1 MQKDIWD
8 HYNYMNQLKYTFF
21 LFFQLPSAFFCGVRL
36 KYLDSFKSIVS
47 INHSWF
53 NKNPF
58 KSIFWAAQG
67 MAAELTTGSLIK
79 NAIKESGVNVS
90 YLVIENKSSFYK
102 KATGKIIFECNQG
115 KELQDLFNSFDKDN
129 NKAIIE
135 LKSIGTDSNNIKV
148 SEFSF
153 TWSLKVRS

>member
-1 MQKDIWD
+1 
-8 HYNYMNQLKYTFF
+8 MNSIKYTFF

-36 KYLDSFKSIVS
+36 KYLDSLKSTVS

-79 NAIKESGVNVS
+79 NIIKESGLNVS
-90 YLVIENKSSFYK
+90 YLVVENKSSFYK

-115 KELQDLFNSFDKDN
+115 KELQDLFNLFNQDN
-129 NKAIIE
+129 NNATIE
-135 LKSIGTDSNNIKV
+135 LKSVGVDSNNIKV

>member
-1 MQKDIWD
+1 
-8 HYNYMNQLKYTFF
+8 MNQLKYTFF

>member
-1 MQKDIWD
+1 
-8 HYNYMNQLKYTFF
+8 MNSLKYTFF

-90 YLVIENKSSFYK
+90 YLVVENKSSFYK

-115 KELQDLFNSFDKDN
+115 KELQDLFNSFDQHN

-135 LKSIGTDSNNIKV
+135 LKSIGIDSNNIKV

-153 TWSLKVRS
+153 PWSLKVRS

>member
-1 MQKDIWD
+1 
-8 HYNYMNQLKYTFF
+8 MNSLKYTFF

-36 KYLDSFKSIVS
+36 KYLDSLKSIVS

-79 NAIKESGVNVS
+79 NVIKESGVNVS
-90 YLVIENKSSFYK
+90 YLVVENKSSFYK
-102 KATGKIIFECNQG
+102 KATGKIRFECHHGGLVANALEESNKTG
-115 KELQDLFNSFDKDN
+115 EGRVITMKAEGFNS
-129 NKAIIE
+129 E
-135 LKSIGTDSNNIKV
+135 GV
-148 SEFSF
+148 SVCNFHFE
-153 TWSLKVRS
+153 WSLKVKQ

>member
-1 MQKDIWD
+1 
-8 HYNYMNQLKYTFF
+8 MNSIKYTFF

-36 KYLDSFKSIVS
+36 KYLDSLKSIVS

-90 YLVIENKSSFYK
+90 YLVVENKSSFYK

-135 LKSIGTDSNNIKV
+135 LKSVGVDSNNVKV

>member
-1 MQKDIWD
+1 
-8 HYNYMNQLKYTFF
+8 MNSIKYTFF

-36 KYLDSFKSIVS
+36 KYLDSLKSIVS

-90 YLVIENKSSFYK
+90 YLVVENKSSFFK

-135 LKSIGTDSNNIKV
+135 LKSVGVDSNNVKV

>member
-1 MQKDIWD
+1 
-8 HYNYMNQLKYTFF
+8 MNSIKYTFF

-36 KYLDSFKSIVS
+36 KYLDSLKSIVS

-79 NAIKESGVNVS
+79 NTIKESGVNVS
-90 YLVIENKSSFYK
+90 YLVVENKSSFYK

>member
-1 MQKDIWD
+1 
-8 HYNYMNQLKYTFF
+8 MNQLKYTFF

-36 KYLDSFKSIVS
+36 KYLDSLKSIVS

-90 YLVIENKSSFYK
+90 YLVVENKSSFYK

-153 TWSLKVRS
+153 TWSLKVRT

>member
-1 MQKDIWD
+1 
-8 HYNYMNQLKYTFF
+8 MNSIKYTFF

-36 KYLDSFKSIVS
+36 KYLDSLKSIVS

-90 YLVIENKSSFYK
+90 YLVVENKSSFYK

-115 KELQDLFNSFDKDN
+115 KELQDLFNSFDQDN

-153 TWSLKVRS
+153 TWSLKVRY

>member
-1 MQKDIWD
+1 
-8 HYNYMNQLKYTFF
+8 MNSIKYTFF

-36 KYLDSFKSIVS
+36 KYLDSLKSIVS

-90 YLVIENKSSFYK
+90 YLVVENKSSFYK

-115 KELQDLFNSFDKDN
+115 KELQDLFNSFDQDN

-153 TWSLKVRS
+153 TWSLKVKS

>member
-1 MQKDIWD
+1 
-8 HYNYMNQLKYTFF
+8 
-21 LFFQLPSAFFCGVRL
+21 
-36 KYLDSFKSIVS
+36 
-47 INHSWF
+47 
-53 NKNPF
+53 
-58 KSIFWAAQG
+58 

-79 NAIKESGVNVS
+79 NVIKESGVNVS
-90 YLVIENKSSFYK
+90 YLVVENKSSFYK

-115 KELQDLFNSFDKDN
+115 KELQDLFNSFDQDN

-135 LKSIGTDSNNIKV
+135 LKSTGTDSNNIKV

>member
-1 MQKDIWD
+1 
-8 HYNYMNQLKYTFF
+8 MNQLKYTFF
-21 LFFQLPSAFFCGVRL
+21 LLFQLPSAFFCGVRL
-36 KYLDSFKSIVS
+36 KYLDSLKSIVS

-90 YLVIENKSSFYK
+90 YLVVENKSSFYK

-148 SEFSF
+148 SEFSC
-153 TWSLKVRS
+153 TWSLKVRT

>member
-1 MQKDIWD
+1 
-8 HYNYMNQLKYTFF
+8 MNSIKYTFF

-36 KYLDSFKSIVS
+36 KYLDSLKSIVS

-79 NAIKESGVNVS
+79 NVIKESGLNVS
-90 YLVIENKSSFYK
+90 YLVVENKSSFFK

-115 KELQDLFNSFDKDN
+115 KELQDLFNSFNQDN
-129 NKAIIE
+129 DNAIIE
-135 LKSIGTDSNNIKV
+135 LKSVGVDSNNVKV

-153 TWSLKVRS
+153 TWSFKVRS

>member
-1 MQKDIWD
+1 
-8 HYNYMNQLKYTFF
+8 MNSLKYTFF

-58 KSIFWAAQG
+58 RSIFWAAQG

-79 NAIKESGVNVS
+79 NVIKESGVNVS
-90 YLVIENKSSFYK
+90 YLVVENKSSFYK

-115 KELQDLFNSFDKDN
+115 KELQDLFNSFDQHN

-135 LKSIGTDSNNIKV
+135 LKSIGIDSNNIKV

>member
-1 MQKDIWD
+1 
-8 HYNYMNQLKYTFF
+8 MNSIKYTFF

-36 KYLDSFKSIVS
+36 KYLDSLKSIVS

-79 NAIKESGVNVS
+79 NVIKESGLNVS
-90 YLVIENKSSFYK
+90 YLVVENKSSFFK

-115 KELQDLFNSFDKDN
+115 KELQDLFNSFNQDN
-129 NKAIIE
+129 DNAIIE
-135 LKSIGTDSNNIKV
+135 LKSVGVDSNNVKV

>member
-1 MQKDIWD
+1 
-8 HYNYMNQLKYTFF
+8 MNSIKYTFF
-21 LFFQLPSAFFCGVRL
+21 LLFQLPSAFFCGVRL
-36 KYLDSFKSIVS
+36 KYLDPLKSIVS

-79 NAIKESGVNVS
+79 NVIKESGVNVS
-90 YLVIENKSSFYK
+90 YLVVENKSSFYK

-115 KELQDLFNSFDKDN
+115 KELQDLFNSFDQDN

-153 TWSLKVRS
+153 TWSLKVKS

>member
-1 MQKDIWD
+1 
-8 HYNYMNQLKYTFF
+8 MNSIKYTFF
-21 LFFQLPSAFFCGVRL
+21 LLFQLPSAFFCGVRL
-36 KYLDSFKSIVS
+36 KYLDSLKSIVS

-79 NAIKESGVNVS
+79 NIIKDSGVNVS
-90 YLVIENKSSFYK
+90 YLVVENKSCFYK

-115 KELQDLFNSFDKDN
+115 KELQDLFNSFNQDN
-129 NKAIIE
+129 DNAIIE
-135 LKSIGTDSNNIKV
+135 LKSVGVDSNNVKV

>member
-1 MQKDIWD
+1 
-8 HYNYMNQLKYTFF
+8 MNQLKYTFF

-90 YLVIENKSSFYK
+90 YLVVENKSSFYK

-115 KELQDLFNSFDKDN
+115 KELKDLFNSFDKDN

-135 LKSIGTDSNNIKV
+135 LKSIGIDSNNIKV

>member
-1 MQKDIWD
+1 
-8 HYNYMNQLKYTFF
+8 MNQLKYTFF
-21 LFFQLPSAFFCGVRL
+21 LLFQLPSAFFCGVRL
-36 KYLDSFKSIVS
+36 KYLDSLKSIVS

-79 NAIKESGVNVS
+79 NAIKKSGVNVS
-90 YLVIENKSSFYK
+90 YLVVENKSSFYK

>member
-1 MQKDIWD
+1 MRSLLPLRVLQASCRSD
-8 HYNYMNQLKYTFF
+8 H
-21 LFFQLPSAFFCGVRL
+21 LPESPDDRKAR
-36 KYLDSFKSIVS
+36 
-47 INHSWF
+47 
-53 NKNPF
+53 
-58 KSIFWAAQG
+58 AAQG

>member
-1 MQKDIWD
+1 
-8 HYNYMNQLKYTFF
+8 MNSIKYTFF

-36 KYLDSFKSIVS
+36 KYLDSLKSIVS

-90 YLVIENKSSFYK
+90 YLVVENKSSFYK
-102 KATGKIIFECNQG
+102 KATGKIVFECNQG
-115 KELQDLFNSFDKDN
+115 KQLQDLFNSFDKDN

-135 LKSIGTDSNNIKV
+135 LKSVGVDSNNVKV

>member
-1 MQKDIWD
+1 
-8 HYNYMNQLKYTFF
+8 MNSIKYTFF

-36 KYLDSFKSIVS
+36 KYLDSLKSIVS

-79 NAIKESGVNVS
+79 NVIKESGLNVS
-90 YLVIENKSSFYK
+90 YLVVENKSSFYK

-115 KELQDLFNSFDKDN
+115 KELQDLFNSFNQDN
-129 NKAIIE
+129 DNAIIE
-135 LKSIGTDSNNIKV
+135 LKSVGVDSNNVKV

>member
-1 MQKDIWD
+1 
-8 HYNYMNQLKYTFF
+8 NYMNSIKYTFF

-36 KYLDSFKSIVS
+36 KYLDSLKSIVS

-90 YLVIENKSSFYK
+90 YLVVENKSSFYK

-135 LKSIGTDSNNIKV
+135 LKSVGVDSNNVKV

>member
-1 MQKDIWD
+1 
-8 HYNYMNQLKYTFF
+8 MNSIKYTFF

-36 KYLDSFKSIVS
+36 KYLDSLKSIVS

-90 YLVIENKSSFYK
+90 YLVVENKSSFYK

-115 KELQDLFNSFDKDN
+115 KQLQDLFNSFNQDN
-129 NKAIIE
+129 NNAIIE
-135 LKSIGTDSNNIKV
+135 LKSVGIDSNNVKV

>member
-1 MQKDIWD
+1 
-8 HYNYMNQLKYTFF
+8 MNQLKYTFF

-90 YLVIENKSSFYK
+90 YLVVENKSSFYK

-153 TWSLKVRS
+153 TWSLKVKS

>member
-1 MQKDIWD
+1 
-8 HYNYMNQLKYTFF
+8 MNSLKYTFF

-36 KYLDSFKSIVS
+36 KYLDSLKSIVS

-79 NAIKESGVNVS
+79 NTIKESGVNVS
-90 YLVIENKSSFYK
+90 YLVVENKSSFYK

-115 KELQDLFNSFDKDN
+115 KELQDLFNSFDQHN

-135 LKSIGTDSNNIKV
+135 LKSIGIDSNNIKV

>member
-1 MQKDIWD
+1 
-8 HYNYMNQLKYTFF
+8 MNSIKYTFF

-36 KYLDSFKSIVS
+36 KYLDSLKSIVS

-79 NAIKESGVNVS
+79 NVIKESGLNVS
-90 YLVIENKSSFYK
+90 YLVVENKSSFYK

-115 KELQDLFNSFDKDN
+115 KELQDLFNSFDQDN
-129 NKAIIE
+129 DNAIIE
-135 LKSIGTDSNNIKV
+135 LKSVGVDSNNVKV

>member
-1 MQKDIWD
+1 
-8 HYNYMNQLKYTFF
+8 MNSIKYTFF

-36 KYLDSFKSIVS
+36 KYLDSLKSIVS

-90 YLVIENKSSFYK
+90 YLVVENKSSFYK
-102 KATGKIIFECNQG
+102 KATGKIIFECIQG

-135 LKSIGTDSNNIKV
+135 LKSVGVDSNSVKV

>member
-1 MQKDIWD
+1 
-8 HYNYMNQLKYTFF
+8 MNSIKYTFF

-36 KYLDSFKSIVS
+36 KYLDSLKSIVS

-90 YLVIENKSSFYK
+90 YLVVENKSSFYK

-135 LKSIGTDSNNIKV
+135 LKSIGVDSNNVKV

>member
-1 MQKDIWD
+1 
-8 HYNYMNQLKYTFF
+8 MNQLKYTFF
-21 LFFQLPSAFFCGVRL
+21 LLFQLPSAFFCGVRL
-36 KYLDSFKSIVS
+36 KYLDSLKSIVS

-79 NAIKESGVNVS
+79 NVIKESGVNVS
-90 YLVIENKSSFYK
+90 YLVVENKSSFYK

-115 KELQDLFNSFDKDN
+115 KELQDLFNSFDHDN

>member
-1 MQKDIWD
+1 
-8 HYNYMNQLKYTFF
+8 MNSIKYTFF

-36 KYLDSFKSIVS
+36 KYLDSLKSIVS

-79 NAIKESGVNVS
+79 NAIKESGLNVS
-90 YLVIENKSSFYK
+90 YLVVENKSSFYK

-115 KELQDLFNSFDKDN
+115 KELQDLFNSFNQDN
-129 NKAIIE
+129 NNAIIE
-135 LKSIGTDSNNIKV
+135 LKSVGVDSNNVKV

>member
-1 MQKDIWD
+1 
-8 HYNYMNQLKYTFF
+8 MNSIKYTFF
-21 LFFQLPSAFFCGVRL
+21 LLFQLPSAFFCGVRL
-36 KYLDSFKSIVS
+36 KYLDSLKSIVS

-79 NAIKESGVNVS
+79 NVIKESGLNVS
-90 YLVIENKSSFYK
+90 YLVVENKSSFYK

-115 KELQDLFNSFDKDN
+115 KELQDLFNSFNQDN
-129 NKAIIE
+129 DNAIIE
-135 LKSIGTDSNNIKV
+135 LKSVGIDSNNVKV

>member
-1 MQKDIWD
+1 
-8 HYNYMNQLKYTFF
+8 MNQLKYTFF
-21 LFFQLPSAFFCGVRL
+21 LLFQLPSAFFCGVRL
-36 KYLDSFKSIVS
+36 KYLDSLKSIVS

-90 YLVIENKSSFYK
+90 YLVLENKSSFYK

-135 LKSIGTDSNNIKV
+135 LKSIGTDSNDIKV

-153 TWSLKVRS
+153 TWTLKVRS